1 MDSTTIF
8 GTLTTLA
15 GAVIAYLLKENTE
28 LKKRIGVGIANN
40 TVLRKQL
47 TKVLLVGQAL
57 ILVNNGNQK
66 EWEQQV
72 REWKKMSDEILTENK
87 KED

>member
-8 GTLTTLA
+8 GTLTALA

-28 LKKRIGVGIANN
+28 LKKRIDVSIANN

-47 TKVLLVGQAL
+47 TKVLLAGQAL
-57 ILVNNGNQK
+57 ILVNNDDQK
-66 EWEQQV
+66 AWEHQIH
-72 REWKKMSDEILTENK
+72 EWKKISDEILAENK